1 MYFWPGIADFCSY
14 AGFIVIVMYYG
25 RVNKRDVFWATVLR
39 RMEKCSAGYYHDFSD
54 LSLFRDLKIL
64 NI

>member
-14 AGFIVIVMYYG
+14 AGFVIVMYE

-39 RMEKCSAGYYHDFSD
+39 RMEKCSAGYDFSD
-54 LSLFRDLKIL
+54 LFLFRDLKIL